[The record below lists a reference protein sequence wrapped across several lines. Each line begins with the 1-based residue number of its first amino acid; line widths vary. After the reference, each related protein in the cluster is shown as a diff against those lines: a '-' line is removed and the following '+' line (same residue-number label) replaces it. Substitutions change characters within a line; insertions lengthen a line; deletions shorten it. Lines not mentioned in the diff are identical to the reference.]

1 MACMCDLKNQ
11 ACFLREF
18 TGLGSPIHNRF
29 IACQKTLEGRGYTD
43 GEEKMSFNQKQTL
56 HKILFSPWPDSPAIS
71 LTPTVKLSLSLFH
84 MHTLTVK
91 LKCSAE
97 KWWETCDF

>member
-1 MACMCDLKNQ
+1 MCDLKNQ

-56 HKILFSPWPDSPAIS
+56 HKILFSPWPDSPRHIPDS
-71 LTPTVKLSLSLFH
+71 YSEIESLSIPH
-84 MHTLTVK
+84 AHTHCKT
-91 LKCSAE
+91 
-97 KWWETCDF
+97 